1 MQLAPDNPSPLKN
14 RKRRNPGDR
23 PSGRS
28 SRERRQEERRNDPR
42 WLTTAHTP
50 REEEEEQDWRKRML
64 ELHLEPVGIL
74 DLVLRIGVRQR
85 SPGGER

>member
-1 MQLAPDNPSPLKN
+1 MAK
-14 RKRRNPGDR
+14 
-23 PSGRS
+23 
-28 SRERRQEERRNDPR
+28 ERRRDLR

-50 REEEEEQDWRKRML
+50 REEEERWLTTAHTPREEERWLTTAHTPREEKEEQEWRKRML

>member
-1 MQLAPDNPSPLKN
+1 M
-14 RKRRNPGDR
+14 RR
-23 PSGRS
+23 
-28 SRERRQEERRNDPR
+28 
-42 WLTTAHTP
+42 TTAHTHQ
-50 REEEEEQDWRKRML
+50 EEEQERML

>member
-1 MQLAPDNPSPLKN
+1 MAK
-14 RKRRNPGDR
+14 
-23 PSGRS
+23 
-28 SRERRQEERRNDPR
+28 ERRRDLR

-50 REEEEEQDWRKRML
+50 REEEERWLTTAHAPREEEEEQEWRKRML
-64 ELHLEPVGIL
+64 ELHLEPVGVL